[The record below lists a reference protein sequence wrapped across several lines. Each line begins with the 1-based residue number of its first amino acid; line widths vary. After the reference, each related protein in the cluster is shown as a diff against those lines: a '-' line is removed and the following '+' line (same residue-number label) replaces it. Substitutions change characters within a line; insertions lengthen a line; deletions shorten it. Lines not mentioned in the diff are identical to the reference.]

1 MEKKS
6 RELLA
11 PHVEEELMDYILHTP
26 VKIGEKLP
34 NEFELAELFGVG
46 RSTVRETVKSL
57 VSKGVL
63 EVRRGSGTYVIG
75 TNRLEDDPLG
85 LSGFTDKYE
94 LALLSGFTDK
104 YELALDLC
112 NVRLMLEPE
121 IAMLA
126 SENAT
131 DEEKAELKRLCDE
144 VENLYL
150 AGENH
155 LQKDVEF
162 HTYIARCSKNKVIEK
177 LVPIIQSAVITF
189 VNLTHRQLKDETID
203 THRAITD
210 AILNGDSAGAKYAM
224 IMHLNYNR
232 QMILKKQAKAQQKN
246 E

>member
-1 MEKKS
+1 MRLAALAQAYSVDYVNSLEYSVDEIQAAYDADPKS
-6 RELLA
+6 YQSAVIE
-11 PHVEEELMDYILHTP
+11 YY
-26 VKIGEKLP
+26 
-34 NEFELAELFGVG
+34 LF
-46 RSTVRETVKSL
+46 KS
-57 VSKGVL
+57 GA
-63 EVRRGSGTYVIG
+63 
-75 TNRLEDDPLG
+75 EDD
-85 LSGFTDKYE
+85 
-94 LALLSGFTDK
+94 
-104 YELALDLC
+104 
-112 NVRLMLEPE
+112 
-121 IAMLA
+121 
-126 SENAT
+126 AT

>member
-1 MEKKS
+1 MDDCITYLLHWAKS
-6 RELLA
+6 QCNGGNG
-11 PHVEEELMDYILHTP
+11 
-26 VKIGEKLP
+26 IGVTAGE
-34 NEFELAELFGVG
+34 
-46 RSTVRETVKSL
+46 
-57 VSKGVL
+57 VL
-63 EVRRGSGTYVIG
+63 SQAVHYFD
-75 TNRLEDDPLG
+75 EDDIDIGKPIPCQVMVCG
-85 LSGFTDKYE
+85 VE
-94 LALLSGFTDK
+94 L
-104 YELALDLC
+104 
-112 NVRLMLEPE
+112 
-121 IAMLA
+121 
-126 SENAT
+126 T

>member
-1 MEKKS
+1 MNKTQSISGTRHLPVFIACLLLTACNAGNGTSEVLQAE
-6 RELLA
+6 ELLIGFSTA
-11 PHVEEELMDYILHTP
+11 P
-26 VKIGEKLP
+26 
-34 NEFELAELFGVG
+34 AET
-46 RSTVRETVKSL
+46 RQTR
-57 VSKGVL
+57 
-63 EVRRGSGTYVIG
+63 
-75 TNRLEDDPLG
+75 
-85 LSGFTDKYE
+85 
-94 LALLSGFTDK
+94 
-104 YELALDLC
+104 
-112 NVRLMLEPE
+112 NV
-121 IAMLA
+121 
-126 SENAT
+126 
-131 DEEKAELKRLCDE
+131 